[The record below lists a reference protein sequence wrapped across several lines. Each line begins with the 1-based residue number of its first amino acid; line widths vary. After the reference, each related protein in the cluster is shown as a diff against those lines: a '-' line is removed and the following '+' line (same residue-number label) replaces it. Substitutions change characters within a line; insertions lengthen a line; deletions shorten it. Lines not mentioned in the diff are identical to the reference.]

1 MDLKELREARDSLCK
16 LKQSIVRG
24 TIKPVNLENDYC
36 NTWQLITVK
45 MLNDVVIVLD
55 KAEIESLRKG
65 AT

>member
-24 TIKPVNLENDYC
+24 TIKPVNLEKDYC